1 MQKTNMPIAMSF
13 QQAKNLEFFDII
25 LLIFYLGASH
35 INMEHSYLLTYAI
48 LYTSKGYNRISLQ
61 IIHTNTW
68 ESMECA
74 CV

>member
-35 INMEHSYLLTYAI
+35 INMEHSYFTYI
-48 LYTSKGYNRISLQ
+48 CHFIYKQGL
-61 IIHTNTW
+61 
-68 ESMECA
+68 
-74 CV
+74 